1 MNLKLSFSKL
11 LFLALTLFA
20 SFLHAGGMEGGG
32 GNAVVCRDA
41 QGKLVSA
48 ELYDLF
54 EGRALY
60 GYLPKEII
68 LDYGSQARA
77 IAKKMT
83 DATQDSFF
91 ETETERILN
100 DVKLLP
106 PEAALVPID
115 DSGSIIKPANCD
127 VFQTAIYQPNKRVYF
142 DSNIWNLL
150 TETNRA
156 ALVSHEVFYAY
167 LRYYDAAKT
176 SLRARQYVAY
186 MYSGQNLKKIW
197 APSQGEHSEICRTDY
212 DNPSN
217 GSNPPAMLF
226 YSRLNED
233 GTWKLSFIYF
243 NGLKVLGLT
252 EINSNP
258 PGYGYEWPI
267 ASHDIPGGMPGG
279 YGVGLGENLSFEV
292 DEGWSVSNW
301 FLDHDSKNN
310 YVTMQ
315 SAGKFNKIYFD
326 CMKVN
331 F

>member
-1 MNLKLSFSKL
+1 MNQILSFSK
-11 LFLALTLFA
+11 TLFIVLNLF
-20 SFLHAGGMEGGG
+20 SCMLYAGGMEGGG
-32 GNAVVCRDA
+32 GNAVVCRDKHE
-41 QGKLVSA
+41 KLVSA
-48 ELYDLF
+48 KLYDLF
-54 EGRALY
+54 EGQALY
-60 GYLPKEII
+60 GYFPNEIL
-68 LDYGSQARA
+68 LDYSSQARA

-83 DATQDSFF
+83 EATQDSFF

-100 DVKLLP
+100 DVRFLP

-127 VFQTAIYQPNKRVYF
+127 IFQTAIYQPNKRVYF

-156 ALVSHEVFYAY
+156 ALITHEVLYAY

-176 SLRARQYVAY
+176 SLRTRQYVAY
-186 MYSGQNLKKIW
+186 LYSGQNLKKIW
-197 APSQGEHSEICRTDY
+197 VPSPGERFEICRTDY

-217 GSNPPAMLF
+217 GTNPQAMIF

-233 GTWKLSFIYF
+233 GTWKISFKYF

-258 PGYGYEWPI
+258 PGHGYEWPI
-267 ASHDIPGGMPGG
+267 ADHDIQGGGPGG
-279 YGVGLGENLSFEV
+279 YGVGLSEKLSFEV
-292 DEGWSVSNW
+292 DEGWSVSDW

-310 YVTMQ
+310 YVTLQ
-315 SAGKFNKIYFD
+315 YAGKFNKIYFD
-326 CMKVN
+326 CKRIN